1 MNINQDLDHLREAAA
16 ANEAENDRFKSYLRT
31 LDAGELD
38 ERVHRLNAAVTPQVD
53 CTACGNCCKTLM
65 INVAPGEIEP
75 VAARLQK
82 APREVMDVYVETSL
96 QGHMILNTIPCPFLT
111 GTMCSIYEDR
121 FNECRE
127 FPSLHQP
134 GFSTRLFPTF
144 MHYGRCPI
152 VYNVVEELKQEL
164 GFS

>member
-1 MNINQDLDHLREAAA
+1 MNMIQNLERLRREMEAKEDE
-16 ANEAENDRFKSYLRT
+16 NERFKTFLRT
-31 LDAGELD
+31 LDTVDLD
-38 ERVHRLNAAVTPQVD
+38 ERVHRLNDAVTPQVD
-53 CTACGNCCKTLM
+53 CTACGNCCKSLM
-65 INVAPGEIEP
+65 INVAPGEVER
-75 VAARLQK
+75 VAARLEK

-164 GFS
+164 GFC

>member
-1 MNINQDLDHLREAAA
+1 MNINQDLDYLREAAA
-16 ANEAENDRFKSYLRT
+16 VKEDENDRFKSYLRT

-65 INVAPGEIEP
+65 INVAPGEVER
-75 VAARLQK
+75 VAARLEKDPQ
-82 APREVMDVYVETSL
+82 EVKEAYVETSL
-96 QGHMILNTIPCPFLT
+96 QGHMILNTIPCPFLKT
-111 GTMCSIYEDR
+111 TMCSIYEDR

-134 GFSTRLFPTF
+134 SFNTRLFPTF

-152 VYNVVEELKQEL
+152 IYNVIEELKQEL
-164 GFS
+164 GFC